1 MPTYELTACIACG
14 AGESTELAGPAAVRD
29 EVEALWA
36 FHERRLRPG
45 TPPAPLADRVAFSQ
59 DPPLRLARC
68 VACGLV
74 YRNPIERPES
84 LERAYV
90 DTAPPHGTFSALHA
104 TQRDAYRAQ
113 AGRLTRV
120 VGRRGSGIEVGSYVA
135 GFLAA
140 ARDEGWR
147 FTGIDVND
155 DAVAFARSLG
165 FDARVG
171 TIGEDAS
178 TQAPVDVVAFWNCFD
193 QLPDPAASLLAARD
207 RLAPGGWVA
216 IRVPNGG
223 FYAALRRLLGTPLA
237 PAVRLLLA
245 HNNLLGFPYRFGF
258 TPRSLGLLASRSGL
272 VVQEVFGDTLVPIA
286 DRWTRAWAAV
296 EERAVKRVLSL
307 ATKLGAGAPWFELYA
322 RQE

>member
-14 AGESTELAGPAAVRD
+14 AQDSTELAGPAAVRD

-68 VACGLV
+68 AACGLV

-113 AGRLTRV
+113 AERLTRV

-140 ARDEGWR
+140 ARDAGWR
-147 FTGIDVND
+147 FTGIDVNT

-171 TIGEDAS
+171 TIDDDAS
-178 TQAPVDVVAFWNCFD
+178 TQGPVDVVAFWNCFD

-223 FYAALRRLLGTPLA
+223 FYAALRPLLRTPLGA
-237 PAVRLLLA
+237 AVRLLLA
-245 HNNLLGFPYRFGF
+245 HSNLLGFPYRFGF
-258 TPRSLGLLASRSGL
+258 TPGSLGLLASRSGL
-272 VVQEVFGDTLVPIA
+272 VVHEVFGDTLVPIA
-286 DRWTRAWAAV
+286 DRWTRPWAAV

-322 RQE
+322 RRE

>member
-1 MPTYELTACIACG
+1 LPTYELTPCIACG
-14 AGESTELAGPAAVRD
+14 ATESTELAGPAAVRD

-45 TPPAPLADRVAFSQ
+45 TPAAPLADRVAFSQ

-68 VACGLV
+68 AGCGLV

-84 LERAYV
+84 LERAYA
-90 DTAPPHGTFSALHA
+90 DTAPPHGTFQALHE

-113 AGRLTRV
+113 AARLTRV
-120 VGRRGSGIEVGSYVA
+120 VGRRGTGIEVGSYVA

-140 ARDEGWR
+140 ARDEGWQ
-147 FTGIDVND
+147 FTGIDVNA
-155 DAVAFARSLG
+155 DAVAFAQGLG

-171 TIGEDAS
+171 TIEDDPSPA
-178 TQAPVDVVAFWNCFD
+178 APVDVVAFWNCFD
-193 QLPDPAASLLAARD
+193 QLADPARSLRAASE
-207 RLAPGGWVA
+207 RLAPGGWVS

-223 FYAALRRLLGTPLA
+223 FYAALRPLLASRLA
-237 PAVRLLLA
+237 PAARLLLA

-258 TPRSLGLLASRSGL
+258 TPASLGLLASRSGL
-272 VVQEVFGDTLVPIA
+272 VVHQVHGDTLVPIA
-286 DRWTRAWAAV
+286 DRWTRPWAAI

-307 ATKLGAGAPWFELYA
+307 ASKLGAGAPWFELYA
-322 RQE
+322 RRE

>member
-14 AGESTELAGPAAVRD
+14 GRESTELAGPAAVRD

-68 VACGLV
+68 TGCGLV

-90 DTAPPHGTFSALHA
+90 DSAPPHGTFRALHE

-113 AGRLTRV
+113 AERLTRV
-120 VGRRGSGIEVGSYVA
+120 VRRRGSGIEVGSYVA

-140 ARDEGWR
+140 ARDEGWQ
-147 FTGIDVND
+147 FTGLDVNA
-155 DAVAFARSLG
+155 DAVAFAQGMG

-171 TIGEDAS
+171 TIEEEAAA
-178 TQAPVDVVAFWNCFD
+178 QPPVDTVAFWNCFD
-193 QLPDPAASLLAARD
+193 QLPDPQASLVAARD
-207 RLAPGGWVA
+207 RLAEGGWVA

-223 FYAALRRLLGTPLA
+223 FYAALRPLLATPLA
-237 PAVRLLLA
+237 SAARLLLA

-258 TPRSLGLLASRSGL
+258 TPESLGLLASRAGL

-286 DRWTRAWAAV
+286 DAWTRPWAKM
-296 EERAVKRVLSL
+296 EERAVKRVLSH

-322 RQE
+322 RRE